1 MDEDISDLPV
11 PTKIDISDLPVPSA
25 QDMSGLPVPDSGKKE
40 PGLLEKGTEVFRQGL
55 IGGIGG
61 IVFPDVAQKT
71 GEFIQKGQYLPG
83 PVGRAAKYVGKG
95 LELAGTAM
103 KASRPAAMATG
114 VVGGLTGETG
124 GQIYES
130 QYGPGLGAELTRLVT
145 STLAPVPV
153 QYLGTKA
160 GGLVASLGTKM
171 GIPGFSTGR
180 TVGQLLQ
187 EQGIAAP
194 NLSGEQ
200 RAFIQKKLDDIRG
213 GQSSIDAEKEIVEM
227 LKKDVARLRSTAATD
242 ANAIEAFAAGQSKRI
257 LDDAAK
263 RADEIRARARS
274 YSPAIRQ
281 IAEIDAKDILS
292 KAQVQVQQLEKQTR
306 TQIANLRQQSGKLSQ
321 RSEQNIGKAQSEL
334 QTVGKDKPLTDVFTP
349 VQQTT
354 LARQKA
360 IIDERDVL
368 DKTLRQEQARIVAA
382 NEANGVKLSD
392 MDAYKQIETLT
403 RPFDPV
409 TSPTVRR
416 VTDPGVLA
424 FYKRIRDSVID
435 QRYELTKEQ
444 AEAASRLGF
453 PVQQDG
459 ERFYRVFRSSFEAA
473 DDARRFA
480 GTVFKNPPEGY
491 EAVRG
496 QVQQNVYGLL
506 KKLQEDYVGQ
516 VERKALQ
523 DNWAQATKRLEL
535 FETKAGKSLTE
546 IEQGTA
552 DVLKPPA
559 ELANVFFGN
568 RTGVDRLIT
577 QTGDERLVRQTAGD
591 YVASQL
597 RGMNAQ
603 QASSWLNQAKNRD
616 FLSHPSL
623 SDLQAKAQAYVANLA
638 RAERFGEAR
647 GKVATALRTEAQSL
661 PEMLTKQTPKITSEA
676 EKQAAKVKL
685 KAQQDEEKALKLQ
698 DKAAS
703 DVESVAKKEVSTLT
717 KQAGAEASAVR
728 QAAEDKAKIILAGT
742 TDSKRV
748 RDIIFGKNR
757 AEFEEMSRIVL
768 AEPDGKKQFAKAVG
782 QVIADKAG
790 SSLKGAINDWKYV
803 SDDLVSYGLM
813 TKSQTDAIA
822 SKLNEIYVA
831 PASLAD
837 KMSMTQRLINN
848 AILGYGVP
856 RPVGEIYETVRGQ

>member
-1 MDEDISDLPV
+1 
-11 PTKIDISDLPVPSA
+11 
-25 QDMSGLPVPDSGKKE
+25 
-40 PGLLEKGTEVFRQGL
+40 
-55 IGGIGG
+55 
-61 IVFPDVAQKT
+61 
-71 GEFIQKGQYLPG
+71 
-83 PVGRAAKYVGKG
+83 
-95 LELAGTAM
+95 M

-114 VVGGLTGETG
+114 VVGGLTGETA

-130 QYGPGLGAELTRLVT
+130 QYGPGLGAELTRLT
-145 STLAPVPV
+145 ASTLGPVPV
-153 QYLGTKA
+153 QYLGTRA
-160 GGLVASLGTKM
+160 GGLISSLGTKM

-242 ANAIEAFAAGQSKRI
+242 AGAIETQAAAQSKQI
-257 LDDAAK
+257 LDDATK
-263 RADEIRARARS
+263 RANEIRIRARAQ
-274 YSPAIRQ
+274 SPSIRQ
-281 IAEIDAKDILS
+281 LAEIDAKDILS
-292 KAQVQVQQLEKQTR
+292 KAQLQVQQLEKQTR
-306 TQIANLRQQSGKLSQ
+306 TQIANLRQKSGELTQ
-321 RSEQNIGKAQSEL
+321 RSEKNIGKAQGEL
-334 QTVGKDKPLTDVFTP
+334 KTVGQDKPLTDIFTP
-349 VQQTT
+349 VQETT

-382 NEANGVKLSD
+382 NEAKGVKLSD
-392 MDAYKQIETLT
+392 MDSYKQIEQLT

-435 QRYELTKEQ
+435 QRYELTEEQ
-444 AEAASRLGF
+444 AKAASNLGF

-459 ERFYRVFRSSFEAA
+459 GRFYRVFRSSFEAA

-516 VERKALQ
+516 VERRALQ
-523 DNWAQATKRLEL
+523 DNWAQATKRLEQ

-552 DVLKPPA
+552 DVLKSPA
-559 ELANVFFGN
+559 ELANVFFAN
-568 RTGVDRLIT
+568 RTGVDKLINLT
-577 QTGDERLVRQTAGD
+577 ADERLVRQTAGD

-603 QASSWLNQAKNRD
+603 QASSWLNQAKNKD

-623 SDLQAKAQAYVANLA
+623 SDLQAKAQAYVANLT
-638 RAERFGEAR
+638 RAEGFGAAR
-647 GKVATALRTEAQSL
+647 GKVATALRTEAQGL
-661 PEMLTKQTPKITSEA
+661 PEILTKQTPKITSEA
-676 EKQAAKVKL
+676 EKQAAKVEQKRI
-685 KAQQDEEKALKLQ
+685 QDAAKALKLQ
-698 DKAAS
+698 KKTAAEIKS
-703 DVESVAKKEVSTLT
+703 TGEKEATAIT
-717 KQAGAEASAVR
+717 KQGSAEASAIR
-728 QAAEDKAKIILAGT
+728 QAAEDRAKVILAGT

-748 RDIIFGKNR
+748 RDIILGRNR

-768 AEPDGKKQFAKAVG
+768 AEPEGKNSLLKQLVKLLLTRLAV
-782 QVIADKAG
+782 A
-790 SSLKGAINDWKYV
+790 
-803 SDDLVSYGLM
+803 
-813 TKSQTDAIA
+813 
-822 SKLNEIYVA
+822 
-831 PASLAD
+831 
-837 KMSMTQRLINN
+837 
-848 AILGYGVP
+848 
-856 RPVGEIYETVRGQ
+856 

>member
-1 MDEDISDLPV
+1 MSEDISDLPV
-11 PTKIDISDLPVPSA
+11 PANIDISDLPVPSA
-25 QDMSGLPVPDSGKKE
+25 QDVSGLPVPDSKKKE
-40 PGLLEKGTEVFRQGL
+40 PGLIEKGTEIARQGL
-55 IGGIGG
+55 IGGIAGS
-61 IVFPDVAQKT
+61 VFPEAAELT
-71 GEFIQKGQYLPG
+71 GRAIQKGQYLPG
-83 PVGRAAKYVGKG
+83 PVGRAAKYVGTG

-103 KASRPAAMATG
+103 KSSRPAAMATG
-114 VVGGLTGETG
+114 TVGGVIGETA
-124 GQIYES
+124 GQAYES
-130 QYGPGLGAELTRLVT
+130 QYGPGLDAEVVRLLS
-145 STLAPVPV
+145 STLGPVPI
-153 QYLGTKA
+153 QYLSTKT
-160 GGLVASLGTKM
+160 GGLISALASKFA
-171 GIPGFSTGR
+171 PGFSTAR
-180 TVGQLLQ
+180 TVGQLME
-187 EQGIAAP
+187 EQGVKAS
-194 NLSGEQ
+194 NLSAEQ

-213 GQSSIDAEKEIVEM
+213 GQSSIDAEKEIVDM

-242 ANAIEAFAAGQSKRI
+242 ANAIEAFAASQSKRI

-382 NEANGVKLSD
+382 NEAKGVKLSD
-392 MDAYKQIETLT
+392 MDSYKQIETLT

-409 TSPTVRR
+409 TSPTVRK

-568 RTGVDRLIT
+568 RTGVDRLIA

-603 QASSWLNQAKNRD
+603 QASSWLNQAKNKD

-638 RAERFGEAR
+638 RAEGFGAAR
-647 GKVATALRTEAQSL
+647 GKLATALRTEAESL
-661 PEMLTKQTPKITSEA
+661 PGMLTKQTPKIMSKAEEQAANIQQQRIKDAALGLKGQKKTAAEIKATGKKEA
-676 EKQAAKVKL
+676 EAVTTQAK
-685 KAQQDEEKALKLQ
+685 
-698 DKAAS
+698 
-703 DVESVAKKEVSTLT
+703 
-717 KQAGAEASAVR
+717 AEASAVR
-728 QAAEDKAKIILAGT
+728 QAAEERAKVILAET
-742 TDSKRV
+742 TDPERLRNIVFNIK
-748 RDIIFGKNR
+748 D
-757 AEFEEMSRIVL
+757 AEWQEMSRIVL
-768 AEPDGKKQFAKAVG
+768 AETDGKAKFAKAIG
-782 QVIADKAG
+782 EVIADSAG
-790 SSLKGAINDWKYV
+790 SSLKGAIADWKFI
-803 SDDLVSYGLM
+803 SNRLTKYGLM
-813 TKSQTDAIA
+813 DKSQTDAIA

-856 RPVGEIYETVRGQ
+856 RPAGEIYETIRGQ

>member
-1 MDEDISDLPV
+1 MAIKFEDEPPKTTIKFEDDVSDQPL
-11 PTKIDISDLPVPSA
+11 SD
-25 QDMSGLPVPDSGKKE
+25 KKE
-40 PGLLEKGTEVFRQGL
+40 PGLLEKGTEVGRQGL
-55 IGGIGG
+55 ISGIAGT
-61 IVFPDVAQKT
+61 VFPEIAETT
-71 GEFIQKGQYLPG
+71 GKVIRKGEALPG
-83 PVGRAAKYVGKG
+83 PVGRAARYVGTG

-114 VVGGLTGETG
+114 VVGGVTGETA
-124 GQIYES
+124 GQVYES
-130 QYGPGLGAELTRLVT
+130 QYGPGLGAELTRLT
-145 STLAPVPV
+145 ASTLGPVPV
-153 QYLGTKA
+153 QYLGTKT
-160 GGLVASLGTKM
+160 GGLISALGTKM

-194 NLSGEQ
+194 NLSAEQ

-213 GQSSIDAEKEIVEM
+213 GQSSIDAEKEIIEM
-227 LKKDVARLRSTAATD
+227 LKKDVARLRNTAATD
-242 ANAIEAFAAGQSKRI
+242 AGAIEAQAAAQSRRI
-257 LDDAAK
+257 LDDATN
-263 RADEIRARARS
+263 RANEIRARARS
-274 YSPAIRQ
+274 ESPAIRQ
-281 IAEIDAKDILS
+281 LAEIDAKDILS
-292 KAQVQVQQLEKQTR
+292 KAQLQVQQLEKQTR
-306 TQIANLRQQSGKLSQ
+306 TQIASLRQKSGELTQ
-321 RSEQNIGKAQSEL
+321 RSQQNIAKAQSEIK
-334 QTVGKDKPLTDVFTP
+334 TVGQDKQLTDVFTP
-349 VQQTT
+349 VQKTT
-354 LARQKA
+354 LERQKA
-360 IIDERDVL
+360 IIKERDEL
-368 DKTLRQEQARIVAA
+368 DNTLRQEQARIVEA
-382 NEANGVKLSD
+382 NEAKGIKLSD
-392 MDAYKQIETLT
+392 MDAYKQIEALT
-403 RPFDPV
+403 RPFDPG
-409 TSPTVRR
+409 TSPTVRK

-435 QRYELTKEQ
+435 QRYELNEEQ
-444 AEAASRLGF
+444 AKAATRLGY
-453 PVQQDG
+453 PVQQEG
-459 ERFYRVFRSSFEAA
+459 GKFYRVFRSSFEAA

-516 VERKALQ
+516 VERRALQ

-559 ELANVFFGN
+559 ELANVFFSN
-568 RTGVDRLIT
+568 RTGVDRLIA

-603 QASSWLNQAKNRD
+603 QASSWLGQAKNRD

-638 RAERFGEAR
+638 RAEGFGAAR
-647 GKVATALRTEAQSL
+647 GKLATVLRTEAQGL
-661 PEMLTKQTPKITSEA
+661 PEMLTKDARTITTDA
-676 EKQAAKVKL
+676 QRQAAKVEQKRI
-685 KAQQDEEKALKLQ
+685 QDAAKALKLQ
-698 DKAAS
+698 KKTAAEIK
-703 DVESVAKKEVSTLT
+703 VTGEKEAADIT
-717 KQAGAEASAVR
+717 KQAGTEASAIR
-728 QAAEDKAKIILAGT
+728 QAAEDKAKVILAGT

-748 RDIIFGKNR
+748 RDIILGRNR

-768 AEPDGKKQFAKAVG
+768 AEPEGKKQFAKAVG

-790 SSLKGAINDWKYV
+790 SSLKGAINDWKYI
-803 SDDLVSYGLM
+803 SDDLVSYNLM
-813 TKSQTDAIA
+813 SKSQTDAIA
-822 SKLNEIYVA
+822 SKLQEIYVA

-848 AILGYGVP
+848 AILGYGIP
-856 RPVGEIYETVRGQ
+856 RPVGELYETVRGQ

>member
-1 MDEDISDLPV
+1 MKLSEVTEDKPVKLKLSDIDVVDSPISEQAYAEDKP
-11 PTKIDISDLPVPSA
+11 KKDIIDQA
-25 QDMSGLPVPDSGKKE
+25 
-40 PGLLEKGTEVFRQGL
+40 TEVSRQGL
-55 IGGIGG
+55 ISGIAGT
-61 IVFPDVAQKT
+61 VFPEIAETT
-71 GEFIQKGQYLPG
+71 GKVIRKGEALPG
-83 PVGRAAKYVGKG
+83 PVGRAARYVGTG

-114 VVGGLTGETG
+114 VVGGLTGETA
-124 GQIYES
+124 GQVYES
-130 QYGPGLGAELTRLVT
+130 QYGPGLDAEVVRLLS
-145 STLAPVPV
+145 STLGPVPV
-153 QYLGTKA
+153 QYLGTKT
-160 GGLVASLGTKM
+160 GGLLSSLISKFV
-171 GIPGFSTGR
+171 PSFSTAR
-180 TVGQLLQ
+180 TVGQLME
-187 EQGIAAP
+187 EQGVKAT
-194 NLSGEQ
+194 NLSAEQ

-213 GQSSIDAEKEIVEM
+213 GQSSIDAEKEIIEM

-242 ANAIEAFAAGQSKRI
+242 AGAIEAQAAAQSRRI
-257 LDDAAK
+257 LDDATK
-263 RADEIRARARS
+263 RANEIRARARS
-274 YSPAIRQ
+274 QSPSIRQ
-281 IAEIDAKDILS
+281 LAEIDAKDIIN
-292 KAQVQVQQLEKQTR
+292 KAQLQVQQLEKQTR
-306 TQIANLRQQSGKLSQ
+306 TQIASLRQKSGELTQ
-321 RSEQNIGKAQSEL
+321 RSQQNIAKAQSEIK
-334 QTVGKDKPLTDVFTP
+334 TVGQDKPLTDVFTP
-349 VQQTT
+349 VQETT

-496 QVQQNVYGLL
+496 QVQQNVYNLL

-516 VERKALQ
+516 VQRKALQ

-568 RTGVDRLIT
+568 RTGVDRLIA

-603 QASSWLNQAKNRD
+603 QASSWLGQAKNRD

-638 RAERFGEAR
+638 RAEGFGAAR
-647 GKVATALRTEAQSL
+647 GKLATALRTEAQGL

-676 EKQAAKVKL
+676 EKQATKVEQKRI
-685 KAQQDEEKALKLQ
+685 QDAAKALKLQ
-698 DKAAS
+698 KKTAA
-703 DVESVAKKEVSTLT
+703 EIKTTGEKEAAAVT
-717 KQAGAEASAVR
+717 KQAGTEASAIR
-728 QAAEDKAKIILAGT
+728 QAAEDKAKVILAGT

-748 RDIIFGKNR
+748 RDIILGRNR

-782 QVIADKAG
+782 QIIADKAG
-790 SSLKGAINDWKYV
+790 SSLKGAINDWKYI
-803 SDDLVSYGLM
+803 SDDLVSYNLM

-822 SKLNEIYVA
+822 SKLQEIYVA

-837 KMSMTQRLINN
+837 KMSITQRLINN
-848 AILGYGVP
+848 AILGYGIP
-856 RPVGEIYETVRGQ
+856 RPVGAIVETVTGE

>member
-1 MDEDISDLPV
+1 MKLSEVTEDKPVKLKLSDVDVVDSPILEQTYAEDKP
-11 PTKIDISDLPVPSA
+11 KKDIAGQAV
-25 QDMSGLPVPDSGKKE
+25 
-40 PGLLEKGTEVFRQGL
+40 EVGRQGL
-55 IGGIGG
+55 IGGIAGT
-61 IVFPDVAQKT
+61 VFPEIAETT
-71 GEFIQKGQYLPG
+71 GKVIRKGEVLPG
-83 PVGRAAKYVGKG
+83 SAGRVARYVGTG

-103 KASRPAAMATG
+103 KSSRPAAMATG
-114 VVGGLTGETG
+114 VVGGVAGETA
-124 GQIYES
+124 GQVYES
-130 QYGPGLGAELTRLVT
+130 QYGPGLGAELTRLT
-145 STLAPVPV
+145 ASTLGPVPV
-153 QYLGTKA
+153 QYLGTKT
-160 GGLVASLGTKM
+160 GGLISALGTKM

-194 NLSGEQ
+194 NLSAEQ

-213 GQSSIDAEKEIVEM
+213 GHSSIEAEKEIVEM

-242 ANAIEAFAAGQSKRI
+242 AATIESQAAFQSKQI
-257 LDDAAK
+257 LDDATK
-263 RADEIRARARS
+263 RANEIRARARS
-274 YSPAIRQ
+274 YSPSVRQ
-281 IAEIDAKDILS
+281 LAEMDAKDILS
-292 KAQVQVQQLEKQTR
+292 KAQAKVQQLEKQTR
-306 TQIANLRQQSGKLSQ
+306 AQIANLRKKSGELTQ
-321 RSEQNIGKAQSEL
+321 RSQQNIGKAQAEIKTIG
-334 QTVGKDKPLTDVFTP
+334 QDKPLTDVFTP
-349 VQQTT
+349 VQKTT
-354 LARQKA
+354 LERQKT
-360 IIDERDVL
+360 IIKERDEL
-368 DKTLRQEQARIVAA
+368 DKTLRQEQAKIVAA
-382 NEANGVKLSD
+382 NESKGIKLSD
-392 MDAYKQIETLT
+392 MDAYKQIEALT

-416 VTDPGVLA
+416 VTDSGVLA

-435 QRYELTKEQ
+435 QRYELTEEQ
-444 AEAASRLGF
+444 AKAASNLGF

-459 ERFYRVFRSSFEAA
+459 GRFYRVFNSSFEAA

-491 EAVRG
+491 EAVKG
-496 QVQQNVYGLL
+496 QVQQNAYALL

-516 VERKALQ
+516 VQRKALQ

-559 ELANVFFGN
+559 ELGNVFFSN

-603 QASSWLNQAKNRD
+603 QASSWLNQAKNQD

-623 SDLQAKAQAYVANLA
+623 SDLQAKVQAYVTNLA
-638 RAERFGEAR
+638 RAEQFGGAR
-647 GKVATALRTEAQSL
+647 GKLATALRTEAQGL
-661 PEMLTKQTPKITSEA
+661 PEMLTKQTPIITSEA
-676 EKQAAKVKL
+676 EKQAAKVEQKRI
-685 KAQQDEEKALKLQ
+685 QDAAKALKLEKKTASEI
-698 DKAAS
+698 KATG
-703 DVESVAKKEVSTLT
+703 EKEAAAVT
-717 KQAGAEASAVR
+717 KQAGTEASAIR
-728 QAAEDKAKIILAGT
+728 QAAEDKAKVILAGT
-742 TDSKRV
+742 TDSRRV
-748 RDIIFGKNR
+748 RDIILGKNR

-768 AEPDGKKQFAKAVG
+768 AEPDGKEQFAKAVG

-790 SSLKGAINDWKYV
+790 GSLKGAINDWKYI

-822 SKLNEIYVA
+822 AKLNEIYVA

-837 KMSMTQRLINN
+837 KMSITQRLINN

-856 RPVGEIYETVRGQ
+856 RPVGAIIETVTGD

>member
-1 MDEDISDLPV
+1 MKLSEATEDKPVKLKLSDVDVVESPI
-11 PTKIDISDLPVPSA
+11 PQQTYAEDKPKKDIVGQA
-25 QDMSGLPVPDSGKKE
+25 V
-40 PGLLEKGTEVFRQGL
+40 EVGRQGL
-55 IGGIGG
+55 IGGIAGS
-61 IVFPDVAQKT
+61 VFPEIAETT
-71 GEFIQKGQYLPG
+71 GKVIRKGEALPG
-83 PVGRAAKYVGKG
+83 PVGRAARYVGTG

-103 KASRPAAMATG
+103 KSSRPAAMATG
-114 VVGGLTGETG
+114 VVGGVAGETG

-130 QYGPGLGAELTRLVT
+130 KYGPGLDAEAVRLLS
-145 STLAPVPV
+145 STLVPVPI
-153 QYLGTKA
+153 QYLGTKT
-160 GGLVASLGTKM
+160 GGLVSALATKF
-171 GIPGFSTGR
+171 GVPGFSTGR

-187 EQGIAAP
+187 EQGISAP

-213 GQSSIDAEKEIVEM
+213 GQRSIDAEKEIVDM

-242 ANAIEAFAAGQSKRI
+242 AGTIESQAAAQSKRI
-257 LDDAAK
+257 LDDATK
-263 RADEIRARARS
+263 RANEIRDRARS
-274 YSPAIRQ
+274 YSPSVRQ
-281 IAEIDAKDILS
+281 LAEMDAKDIIS
-292 KAQVQVQQLEKQTR
+292 KAQLQVQQLEKQTR
-306 TQIANLRQQSGKLSQ
+306 TQIASLRQKSGELTQ
-321 RSEQNIGKAQSEL
+321 RGQQNIGKAQAEIKTIG
-334 QTVGKDKPLTDVFTP
+334 QDKPLTDVFTP

-354 LARQKA
+354 LARQKS

-382 NEANGVKLSD
+382 NEAKGVKLSD
-392 MDAYKQIETLT
+392 MDSYKQIETLT

-409 TSPTVRR
+409 TSPTVRK

-435 QRYELTKEQ
+435 QRYELTEEQ
-444 AEAASRLGF
+444 AKAASNLGF

-459 ERFYRVFRSSFEAA
+459 GRFYRVFNSSFEAA

-523 DNWAQATKRLEL
+523 DNWAQATKRLEQ

-623 SDLQAKAQAYVANLA
+623 SDLQAKAQAYVANLT
-638 RAERFGEAR
+638 RAEAFGGAR
-647 GKVATALRTEAQSL
+647 GKVATALRTEAQGL
-661 PEMLTKQTPKITSEA
+661 PNLLTREARTITTDA
-676 EKQAAKVKL
+676 QRQAANIE
-685 KAQQDEEKALKLQ
+685 QQRIEDAAKALKLQ
-698 DKAAS
+698 KKTASEIKA
-703 DVESVAKKEVSTLT
+703 EGEKEAGAVT
-717 KQAGAEASAVR
+717 KQAGTEAAAIR
-728 QAAEDKAKIILAGT
+728 QAAEERAKVILAET
-742 TDSKRV
+742 TDPERLRNIVFNIK
-748 RDIIFGKNR
+748 D
-757 AEFEEMSRIVL
+757 AEWEEMSRIVL
-768 AEPDGKKQFAKAVG
+768 AETDGKAKFAKAVG
-782 QVIADKAG
+782 EVIADKAG
-790 SSLKGAINDWKYV
+790 SSLKGAIDDWKFI
-803 SDDLVSYGLM
+803 SNRLTKYGLM
-813 TKSQTDAIA
+813 DKSQTDAIA
-822 SKLNEIYVA
+822 AKLQEIYVA

-837 KMSMTQRLINN
+837 KMSFTQRLINN
-848 AILGYGVP
+848 AILGYAIP
-856 RPVGEIYETVRGQ
+856 RPVGAIVETVTGD

>member
-1 MDEDISDLPV
+1 MAIKFEDEAPKTTIKFEDDVSDQPL
-11 PTKIDISDLPVPSA
+11 SD
-25 QDMSGLPVPDSGKKE
+25 KKE
-40 PGLLEKGTEVFRQGL
+40 PGLLEKGAEVGRQGL
-55 IGGIGG
+55 ISGIAGT
-61 IVFPDVAQKT
+61 VFPEIAETT
-71 GEFIQKGQYLPG
+71 GKVIRKGEALPG
-83 PVGRAAKYVGKG
+83 PVGRAARYVGTG

-114 VVGGLTGETG
+114 VVGGLTGETA
-124 GQIYES
+124 GQVYES
-130 QYGPGLGAELTRLVT
+130 QYGPGLDAEVVRLLS
-145 STLAPVPV
+145 STLGPVPV
-153 QYLGTKA
+153 QYLGTKT
-160 GGLVASLGTKM
+160 GGLIAALGTKM

-213 GQSSIDAEKEIVEM
+213 GQSSIDAEKEIIEM

-242 ANAIEAFAAGQSKRI
+242 AGAIEAQAAAQSRRI
-257 LDDAAK
+257 LDDATK
-263 RADEIRARARS
+263 RANEIRARARS
-274 YSPAIRQ
+274 QSPSIRQ
-281 IAEIDAKDILS
+281 LAEIDAKDIIN
-292 KAQVQVQQLEKQTR
+292 KAQLQVQQLEKQTR
-306 TQIANLRQQSGKLSQ
+306 TQIASLRQKSGELTQ
-321 RSEQNIGKAQSEL
+321 RSQQNIAKAQSEIK
-334 QTVGKDKPLTDVFTP
+334 TVGQDKPLTDVFTP
-349 VQQTT
+349 VQETT

-360 IIDERDVL
+360 IIKERDEL
-368 DKTLRQEQARIVAA
+368 DKTLRQEQARIVEA
-382 NEANGVKLSD
+382 NEAKGIKLSD

-403 RPFDPV
+403 RPFDPA
-409 TSPTVRR
+409 TSPTVRK

-435 QRYELTKEQ
+435 QRYELNEEQ
-444 AEAASRLGF
+444 VKAATRLGYA
-453 PVQQDG
+453 VQQEG
-459 ERFYRVFRSSFEAA
+459 GKFYRVFRSSFEAA

-496 QVQQNVYGLL
+496 QVQQNVYNLL

-516 VERKALQ
+516 VQRKALQ

-568 RTGVDRLIT
+568 RTGVDRLIA

-603 QASSWLNQAKNRD
+603 QASSWLGQAKNRD

-638 RAERFGEAR
+638 RAEGFGAAR
-647 GKVATALRTEAQSL
+647 GKLATALRTEAQGL

-698 DKAAS
+698 DKAAA
-703 DVESVAKKEVSTLT
+703 DVESAAKKEVSAVT
-717 KQAGAEASAVR
+717 KQAGTEASAIR
-728 QAAEDKAKIILAGT
+728 QAAEDKAKVILAGT

-748 RDIIFGKNR
+748 RDIILGRNR

-790 SSLKGAINDWKYV
+790 SSLKGAIDDWKYI
-803 SDDLVSYGLM
+803 SDDLVSYNLM

-822 SKLNEIYVA
+822 SKLQEIYVA

-848 AILGYGVP
+848 AILGYGIP
-856 RPVGEIYETVRGQ
+856 RPVGELYETVRGQ